1 MDLFTTV
8 RPEHL
13 NHFGH
18 LFGGHLLL
26 WVDQYAWLAATR
38 ELPGTRL
45 VTRAMDEV
53 VFTQGVK
60 VGSMLRF
67 AVQRQSIGTTSVHY
81 RVDVYA
87 QESGAFEEYPVFE
100 TRITFVCVD
109 ENGNKQPVPQPV
121 HCVPCTCTRG
131 KP

>member
-18 LFGGHLLL
+18 LFGGHLLR

-38 ELPGTRL
+38 EFPGCRL

-53 VFTQGVK
+53 VFARGVK

-67 AVQRQSIGTTSVHY
+67 AVQRQSIGTTSVKY

-100 TRITFVCVD
+100 TQITFVCVN
-109 ENGNKQPVPQPV
+109 EAGEKQAVPEPVR
-121 HCVPCTCTRG
+121 CVQCSCGRG